1 MRFMGI
7 MMCEKLILLTVPL
20 VVLVWLSQSGCK
32 GFGEML
38 QSKTYPVPKLT
49 GEVYKKLEV

>member
-1 MRFMGI
+1 ML
-7 MMCEKLILLTVPL
+7 LIVLL

-38 QSKTYPVPKLT
+38 QGKTCPVQRLT
-49 GEVYKKLEV
+49 GEV

>member
-38 QSKTYPVPKLT
+38 QSKTYPVQKPT
-49 GEVYKKLEV
+49 GEVYKKI

>member
-1 MRFMGI
+1 

-38 QSKTYPVPKLT
+38 QSKTYPAQKPT
-49 GEVYKKLEV
+49 GEVYKKI